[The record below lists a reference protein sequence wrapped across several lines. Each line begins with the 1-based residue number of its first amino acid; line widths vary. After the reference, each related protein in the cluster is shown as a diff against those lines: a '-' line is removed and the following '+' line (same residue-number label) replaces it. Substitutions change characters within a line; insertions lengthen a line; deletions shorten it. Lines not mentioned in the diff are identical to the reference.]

1 MARNSDYIYDVAGGW
16 QPVTAKLDEILNT
29 SSFEED
35 HHKAIKGAG
44 YSVNQFEKVEMPGFT
59 IELYKSS
66 YNADYPYLLE
76 VSDSAEID
84 IIIIANYISLQKCI
98 TELVSNRKSYIS
110 ATSS

>member
-16 QPVTAKLDEILNT
+16 QPVTTKIDEILNT

-35 HHKAIKGAG
+35 HHKAIKDAG
-44 YSVNQFEKVEMPGFT
+44 YSVNQFEKIEMPGFT
-59 IELYKSS
+59 IEFYHSS
-66 YNADYPYLLE
+66 YDADYPYLLE
-76 VSDSAEID
+76 VSDSAEVD

-98 TELVSNRKSYIS
+98 AELVSNRKAYIS